1 MHSST
6 RSTLLTCLVVALT
19 AGCARDT
26 DETFPPAGEPA
37 GSPAAA
43 GDVNMPPE
51 LASRVEQYTAAWNG
65 SDPAAVAEYFTE
77 DATVRV
83 GDETYTGRQ
92 EIQTGWLQNV
102 PNISNLAIN
111 ETTVEQRGQ
120 DYHSAGTYTHDPLA
134 GGPNAGNAGGRYSV
148 TWTRSPDGQ
157 WRIRSSEV
165 MSDAQPQT

>member
-1 MHSST
+1 MHSRT
-6 RSTLLTCLVVALT
+6 RITLLTSLLVALA

-26 DETFPPAGEPA
+26 DEAFPPAAEPA

-43 GDVNMPPE
+43 GDVTMPPE

-65 SDPAAVAEYFTE
+65 SDPAAVAEFFTE
-77 DATVRV
+77 DATARV
-83 GDETYTGRQ
+83 ADDTFTGRQ
-92 EIQTGWLQNV
+92 EIQAGWLQNV

-111 ETTVEQRGQ
+111 ETTFEQRGQ

-134 GGPNAGNAGGRYSV
+134 EGPTAGNAGGRYTV
-148 TWTRSPDGQ
+148 TWTRAPDGQ

-165 MSDAQPQT
+165 MPDAQPQT